1 MATPTP
7 VPVSID
13 PSNGMGST
21 IGTEI
26 PNFGFLIGK
35 IITVAGI
42 GAGIVLIAMLIIA
55 GFNMMTAAG
64 SGDAKKTQ
72 ASEKMILDA
81 LIGFL
86 IIVAVYLIIQLISA
100 ITNVPILNADI

>member
-1 MATPTP
+1 MFFFQ
-7 VPVSID
+7 VLID
-13 PSNGMGST
+13 PSDGKGNT
-21 IGTEI
+21 IGANI
-26 PNFGFLIGK
+26 PSFGVLMGK

-42 GAGIVLIAMLIIA
+42 AAGIVLVGMLVIA

-72 ASEKMILDA
+72 ASEKMILDS

-100 ITNVPILNADI
+100 ITGIPILNADI